1 MQGQQQA
8 WHHGRAWHAA
18 VRVAGGPGANEELPQ
33 ERPGG
38 FPSAVSCCRA
48 LQTVTEPWCDRH
60 IVSESE
66 TTAILQSAVSEGD
79 LHDIETKI
87 TETREKGKEKAKGVK
102 R

>member
-1 MQGQQQA
+1 M
-8 WHHGRAWHAA
+8 
-18 VRVAGGPGANEELPQ
+18 RVAGGPGANEELPQ

-38 FPSAVSCCRA
+38 FPSARCCGELLSCSANGNRA
-48 LQTVTEPWCDRH
+48 QPWCDRH

>member
-48 LQTVTEPWCDRH
+48 LQTVTEL
-60 IVSESE
+60 S
-66 TTAILQSAVSEGD
+66 L
-79 LHDIETKI
+79 
-87 TETREKGKEKAKGVK
+87 GVTDTSCQK
-102 R
+102 VKPLPFYSLL